1 MTAASEEPQVSL
13 SEVPRSELSVSEI
26 SVPESPA
33 EAEWP
38 PREWR
43 EARRGAGTSSMYK
56 LLGMI
61 GLIMVVL
68 VVLSFWGLANG

>member
-1 MTAASEEPQVSL
+1 MTAASEEPQVS
-13 SEVPRSELSVSEI
+13 VPD
-26 SVPESPA
+26 SPA
-33 EAEWP
+33 DAEWP

-43 EARRGAGTSSMYK
+43 EARRGDGAGSMYK
-56 LLGMI
+56 VLGLI

>member
-1 MTAASEEPQVSL
+1 MTAASEDPQVS
-13 SEVPRSELSVSEI
+13 
-26 SVPESPA
+26 VPETPA
-33 EAEWP
+33 DAEWP

-43 EARRGAGTSSMYK
+43 EAQRGNGAGSMYK
-56 LLGMI
+56 VLGLI

>member
-1 MTAASEEPQVSL
+1 M
-13 SEVPRSELSVSEI
+13 
-26 SVPESPA
+26 SVPETPA

-43 EARRGAGTSSMYK
+43 EAQRGTGAGSMYK
-56 LLGMI
+56 LLGLI
-61 GLIMVVL
+61 GLIMVIL

>member
-13 SEVPRSELSVSEI
+13 SEVSVPEI
-26 SVPESPA
+26 SVPRTPA

-43 EARRGAGTSSMYK
+43 EAQRGTGAGSMYK
-56 LLGMI
+56 LLGAI

>member
-1 MTAASEEPQVSL
+1 MTAASEDPTA
-13 SEVPRSELSVSEI
+13 
-26 SVPESPA
+26 SVPETPA

-43 EARRGAGTSSMYK
+43 EAQRGSGTGSMYK
-56 LLGMI
+56 TLGLI
-61 GLIMVVL
+61 ALIMVVL

>member
-1 MTAASEEPQVSL
+1 MVDMTAASEEPTS
-13 SEVPRSELSVSEI
+13 SAPDT
-26 SVPESPA
+26 PA

-43 EARRGAGTSSMYK
+43 EAQRGTGASSMYK

>member
-13 SEVPRSELSVSEI
+13 SEV
-26 SVPESPA
+26 SVPETPA

-43 EARRGAGTSSMYK
+43 EAQRGTGASSMYK
-56 LLGMI
+56 LLGAI